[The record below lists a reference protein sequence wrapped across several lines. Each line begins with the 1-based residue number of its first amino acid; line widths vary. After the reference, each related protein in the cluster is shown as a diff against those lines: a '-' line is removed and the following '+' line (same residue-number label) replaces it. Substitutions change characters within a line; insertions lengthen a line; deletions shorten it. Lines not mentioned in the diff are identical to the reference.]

1 MKTRNYDGPERRTS
15 ITMSEEEVDE
25 FIDRAIER
33 AVDRF
38 YAEVGKSVL
47 KKLLWVVGATIV
59 GLYFTAK
66 HKGWL

>member
-1 MKTRNYDGPERRTS
+1 MTRHYEGPDRRSS
-15 ITMSEEEVDE
+15 ITLSEEEVDE

-47 KKLLWVVGATIV
+47 KKVLWIVGATVV
-59 GLYFTAK
+59 GLYITAK

>member
-1 MKTRNYDGPERRTS
+1 MTRQYEGPDRRTS
-15 ITMSEEEVDE
+15 ITLSEDEVDD

-47 KKLLWVVGATIV
+47 KKFAWFLGVTVV
-59 GLYFTAK
+59 GLYITAK